1 MIKNYSNGEA
11 FIKDNS
17 SFLDENKYMSAF
29 FYLDAPLLVTP
40 NADNYALKISKEN
53 KQLLALKV
61 EPYNIMFYGD
71 GTLLEEFLLY
81 IKDNNL
87 HIGGAMCPTDIGD
100 KLIEL
105 APSILNKQ
113 YYLQLG
119 MDFMKTNEITEPSSP
134 EVEHATIDDID
145 EIEECLT
152 NFFIDCGLPDRPIRE
167 KIIKNLDTF
176 RIIRKDNKIIA
187 LSRCGHDTEISSRI
201 STVYTRPE
209 YRNKG
214 YARKVT
220 ITLKNEIIAN
230 GQIATLHVDQA
241 NPISNHL
248 YASLAFK
255 KVFSK
260 GIYLLKERK
269 D

>member
-1 MIKNYSNGEA
+1 MIKSYPNGEA

-29 FYLDAPLLVTP
+29 FYLDAPFLTVI
-40 NADNYALKISKEN
+40 NENNYALKVSSNDK
-53 KQLLALKV
+53 KLLALKV

-71 GTLLEEFLLY
+71 SELVEEFLSY
-81 IKDNNL
+81 IKNNNL
-87 HIGGAMCPTDIGD
+87 AIDGAMCSTEIGD

-105 APSILNKQ
+105 APSIINKH
-113 YYLQLG
+113 YYLQIG
-119 MDFMKTNEITEPSSP
+119 MDFMKTDEINEPSSP
-134 EVEHATIDDID
+134 EVIKASLDDVD
-145 EIEECLT
+145 EIEECLI
-152 NFFIDCGLPDRPIRE
+152 NFFVDCGLPDRPVRE
-167 KIIKNLDTF
+167 KIINNIETF
-176 RIIRKDNKIIA
+176 RLIKKDNKIVA

-209 YRNKG
+209 YRNCG

-220 ITLKNEIIAN
+220 NTLKNEIINN
-230 GQIATLHVDQA
+230 GQVATLHVDQA

-248 YASLAFK
+248 YASLGFK

-260 GIYLLKERK
+260 GIYLIK
-269 D
+269 DK